1 MKSAVEIQ
9 TVIKRRLNK
18 ERARNNSAG
27 NSAAQ
32 AGAGEMTS
40 LGFSISAVMITKKSG
55 HVQGKDWCDI
65 PGCSSQ
71 G

>member
-18 ERARNNSAG
+18 EGARNNSAG
-27 NSAAQ
+27 NSPAQ

-40 LGFSISAVMITKKSG
+40 LGFSISAVMITK
-55 HVQGKDWCDI
+55 
-65 PGCSSQ
+65 
-71 G
+71 